1 MYGCISWLA
10 TGQAYAGTT
19 RSIRQ
24 RQIFSKAQEVLV
36 QVRKK
41 LHLEILAISITL
53 AFVVAIVA
61 VAAPVPQ
68 ASGYKLTKKVVLG
81 GDTGWDYLLADAATH
96 RIFISHGNHTI
107 VTDADGKLLGD
118 IQNTA
123 GVHGIALA
131 PEFNRGFTSN
141 GQGNSVTVFD
151 LKSLA
156 TITEIKIPGQNP
168 DAIIYDPASKRV
180 FTMNGRS
187 SDATAIDAKTGD
199 IVGSVPL
206 GGRPETAQVDNNG
219 HMYVNIEDKNQLLD
233 IDTKALKVL
242 NTWSL
247 SPCDAPSGQAIDV
260 AHKRTFIGCGDS
272 NTMIMVDITNGKTVA
287 TVPIGKGVD
296 ANGFD
301 PTTGFAFAST
311 GDGFLTVAHEDSPDK
326 MTLVENVPTQAR
338 ARTMTVDTSTH
349 TVYSVT
355 AEYGPP
361 PAAPPAGTPPG
372 RGGRAPMVPGSFT
385 LLIIARQ

>member
-1 MYGCISWLA
+1 VRPRHSAI
-10 TGQAYAGTT
+10 YAQEELVQPGKKQ
-19 RSIRQ
+19 SIR
-24 RQIFSKAQEVLV
+24 
-36 QVRKK
+36 
-41 LHLEILAISITL
+41 ILALFLAL
-53 AFVVAIVA
+53 AFVVAIGA
-61 VAAPVPQ
+61 VAAPAPQ

-81 GDTGWDYLLADAATH
+81 GDTGWDYLLADATTH
-96 RIFISHGNHTI
+96 RVFISHGNHTL
-107 VTDADGKLLGD
+107 VTDADGKILGD
-118 IQNTA
+118 ILNTA

-141 GQGNSVTVFD
+141 GQANSVTVFD
-151 LKSLA
+151 LKTLA
-156 TITEIKIPGQNP
+156 TISEIKIQGQNP
-168 DAIIYDPASKRV
+168 DAIVYDSASKRV

-199 IVGSVPL
+199 IAGTVAL
-206 GGRPETAQVDNNG
+206 GGRPETAQVDGAGN
-219 HMYVNIEDKNQLLD
+219 MYVNLEDKSSLAVV
-233 IDTKALKVL
+233 DTKTLKVT

-247 SPCDAPSGQAIDV
+247 APCEGPSGQAIDV
-260 AHKRTFIGCGDS
+260 AHKRTFIGCGDT
-272 NTMIMVDITNGKTVA
+272 NTMIMVDISNGKTVA

-301 PTTGFAFAST
+301 PGTGLAFAST

-338 ARTMTVDTSTH
+338 ARTMTVDTGSH
-349 TVYSVT
+349 IVYSVT

-372 RGGRAPMVPGSFT
+372 RGARAPIIPGSFT
-385 LLIIARQ
+385 LLIVSRQ

>member
-1 MYGCISWLA
+1 MQS
-10 TGQAYAGTT
+10 
-19 RSIRQ
+19 
-24 RQIFSKAQEVLV
+24 
-36 QVRKK
+36 RKK
-41 LHLEILAISITL
+41 QAIGIIAPSIGL

-61 VAAPVPQ
+61 VAAPQ

-96 RIFISHGNHTI
+96 RIFISHGGHTL
-107 VTDADGKLLGD
+107 VTDSDGKPVGD
-118 IQNTA
+118 ILNTA

-141 GQGNSVTVFD
+141 GQANSVTVFD
-151 LKSLA
+151 LKTLQ
-156 TITEIKIPGQNP
+156 TITEIKIQGQNP
-168 DAIIYDPASKRV
+168 DAIVYDPASKRV

-187 SDATAIDAKTGD
+187 SDATAIDAKTGE
-199 IVGSVPL
+199 IVGTVPL
-206 GGRPETAQVDNNG
+206 GGRPETAQVDGAGN
-219 HMYVNIEDKNQLLD
+219 MYVNLEDKSSLAVV
-233 IDTKALKVL
+233 DTKKLTVT
-242 NTWSL
+242 NTWPL
-247 SPCDAPSGQAIDV
+247 APCEEPSGQAIDA
-260 AHKRTFIGCGDS
+260 AHKRTFIGCGG
-272 NTMIMVDITNGKTVA
+272 NNIMAMVDITNGKIVA
-287 TVPIGKGVD
+287 TVPIGRGVD

-301 PTTGFAFAST
+301 PGTGLAFAST

-355 AEYGPP
+355 AEFGPP

-372 RGGRAPMVPGSFT
+372 RGGRAPMLPGTFT
-385 LLIIARQ
+385 LLIISRQ

>member
-1 MYGCISWLA
+1 LPVERVPNQTAPLSNLA
-10 TGQAYAGTT
+10 LEELVHSGKKFAIGIFAA
-19 RSIRQ
+19 SI
-24 RQIFSKAQEVLV
+24 A
-36 QVRKK
+36 
-41 LHLEILAISITL
+41 L

-61 VAAPVPQ
+61 VAAPAPQ

-96 RIFISHGNHTI
+96 RIYISHGNHTL
-107 VTDADGKLLGD
+107 VTDSDGKILGD
-118 IQNTA
+118 ILNTA

-141 GQGNSVTVFD
+141 GQANSVTVFD
-151 LKSLA
+151 LKTFA
-156 TITEIKIPGQNP
+156 TISEIKIQGQNP

-180 FTMNGRS
+180 FTFNGRS
-187 SDATAIDAKTGD
+187 NDSTAIDAKTGE
-199 IVGSVPL
+199 IAGTVPL
-206 GGRPETAQVDNNG
+206 GGKPETAQVDGAGNLF
-219 HMYVNIEDKNQLLD
+219 VNIEDKSTLVEF
-233 IDTKALKVL
+233 DTKKLTVL
-242 NTWSL
+242 NTWAL
-247 SPCDAPSGQAIDV
+247 APCEEPSGQAIDV
-260 AHKRTFIGCGDS
+260 AHKRTFIGCGGS

-287 TVPIGKGVD
+287 TVPIGRGVD

-301 PTTGFAFAST
+301 PGTGLAFAST

-326 MTLVENVPTQAR
+326 MTLVENVATQAR
-338 ARTMTVDTSTH
+338 ARTMTVDTASH

-372 RGGRAPMVPGSFT
+372 RGPRAPMVPGSFT
-385 LLIIARQ
+385 LLIISRQ

>member
-1 MYGCISWLA
+1 M
-10 TGQAYAGTT
+10 
-19 RSIRQ
+19 
-24 RQIFSKAQEVLV
+24 
-36 QVRKK
+36 QVRK
-41 LHLEILAISITL
+41 LQTLGILALSITL

-96 RIFISHGNHTI
+96 RIFISHGNHTV
-107 VTDADGKLLGD
+107 VTDTDGKLLGD
-118 IQNTA
+118 ILNTA

-141 GQGNSVTVFD
+141 GQANSVTVFD
-151 LKSLA
+151 LKSL
-156 TITEIKIPGQNP
+156 TIITEIKIQGQNP

-180 FTMNGRS
+180 FTFNGRS
-187 SDATAIDAKTGD
+187 NDATAIDAKTGD
-199 IVGSVPL
+199 IAGTVPL
-206 GGRPETAQVDNNG
+206 GGKPETAQVDG
-219 HMYVNIEDKNQLLD
+219 AGRLYVNIEDKNQLIEL
-233 IDTKALKVL
+233 DTKKLTVL

-247 SPCDAPSGQAIDV
+247 TPCDEPSGQAIDV
-260 AHKRTFIGCGDS
+260 AHKRTFIGCGGS
-272 NTMIMVDITNGKTVA
+272 NTMVMVDITNGKVVA

-301 PTTGFAFAST
+301 PSTGFAFAST
-311 GDGFLTVAHEDSPDK
+311 GDGNLTVAHEDSPDK

-338 ARTMTVDTSTH
+338 ARTMTIDTSTH

-361 PAAPPAGTPPG
+361 PAAAPAGTPPG
-372 RGGRAPMVPGSFT
+372 RGARPPMIPGSFT
-385 LLIIARQ
+385 LLIISRQ